1 MPHKIEWFI
10 PGRVVFGD
18 FDGHMTLEELAEVDK
33 KVNACIAE
41 GDPLVHYIVEGV
53 KITYLPNNIPKLAKT
68 MTYIHNEDLGWI
80 IYITRNKVM
89 RFLASTVSQLAQAR
103 FRTFETLEEG
113 IEFLLETDQSLNRDD
128 IRLNLEKHLE

>member
-18 FDGHMTLEELAEVDK
+18 FEGRVTLDELAEVDE
-33 KVNACIAE
+33 KVNNYVAE
-41 GDPLVHYIVEGV
+41 GDPLVHYIVEGL

-68 MTYIHNEDLGWI
+68 ITYIHNKDLGWI
-80 IYITRNKVM
+80 IYITQNKLM

-103 FRTFETLEEG
+103 FRTFENLEEG
-113 IEFLLETDQSLNRDD
+113 IQFLLETDQSLNRDD
-128 IRLNLEKHLE
+128 IRLNLEKRLE